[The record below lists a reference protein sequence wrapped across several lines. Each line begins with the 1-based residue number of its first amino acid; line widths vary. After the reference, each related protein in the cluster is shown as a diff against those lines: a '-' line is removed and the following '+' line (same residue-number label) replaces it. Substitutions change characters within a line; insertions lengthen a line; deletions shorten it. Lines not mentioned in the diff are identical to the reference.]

1 MTPPHWLAHRGGRLL
16 ESRNQRRT
24 RGPPKGSLVANFLT
38 IRGFVCSAVELRNTQ
53 TGLVVGNFRMGSTH
67 RRQDPITNVW
77 VDGDTNWFRI
87 NVFRA
92 LAQNAVSIHK
102 GDRIIVV
109 GRLHLV
115 NYLRKD
121 GNPGI
126 SVEIDAESI
135 GPDLQFGTAL
145 YARMGAQR
153 QAGGSAIQ
161 KDSGPQGLETPAGAG
176 EDPADH
182 EADRDEAP
190 DLDLDAELATLDPNG
205 AETDGELDEGET
217 VDKETGELSSGKV
230 PF

>member
-1 MTPPHWLAHRGGRLL
+1 M
-16 ESRNQRRT
+16 
-24 RGPPKGSLVANFLT
+24 ANFLT
-38 IRGFVCSAVELRNTQ
+38 IRGFVCSAVEVRNTP

-92 LAQNAVSIHK
+92 LAQNAVSSIHK

-121 GNPGI
+121 GSPGM

-145 YARMGAQR
+145 YARTGGQR

-161 KDSGPQGLETPAGAG
+161 NDSRPQGLGTPAGEG

-190 DLDLDAELATLDPNG
+190 NLDLDAELAELDPSS
-205 AETDGELDEGET
+205 AQADGEGEEGET
-217 VDKETGELSSGKV
+217 VDKETGEVNSGNV

>member
-1 MTPPHWLAHRGGRLL
+1 ML
-16 ESRNQRRT
+16 ESTNQRRT
-24 RGPPKGSLVANFLT
+24 RGPPKGSPVANFLT
-38 IRGFVCSAVELRNTQ
+38 IRGFVCSAVEVRNTP

-92 LAQNAVSIHK
+92 LAQNAVSSIHK

-121 GNPGI
+121 GSPGM

-145 YARMGAQR
+145 YARTGGQR

-161 KDSGPQGLETPAGAG
+161 NDSRPQGLGTPAGEG

-190 DLDLDAELATLDPNG
+190 NLDLDAELAELDPSS
-205 AETDGELDEGET
+205 AQADGEGEEGET
-217 VDKETGELSSGKV
+217 VDKETGEVNSGNV

>member
-1 MTPPHWLAHRGGRLL
+1 M
-16 ESRNQRRT
+16 
-24 RGPPKGSLVANFLT
+24 ANFLT
-38 IRGFVCSAVELRNTQ
+38 IRGFVCSAVEVRNTQ

-92 LAQNAVSIHK
+92 LAQNAVSSIHK

-121 GNPGI
+121 GSPGI

-145 YARMGAQR
+145 YARMGGQR
-153 QAGGSAIQ
+153 QAGGSALQ
-161 KDSGPQGLETPAGAG
+161 NDSRPQGLGTPAGEG

-190 DLDLDAELATLDPNG
+190 DLDLDAELAELDPSS
-205 AETDGELDEGET
+205 AQADGEGDEGET
-217 VDKETGELSSGKV
+217 VDKETGEVNSGNV